1 MGLVGGLCFVLVGL
15 INEFM
20 SWDIPLWLQGII
32 GASIITVLEFISG
45 LILNVWLG
53 LGIWDYSQMSFNL
66 LGQICLPFSLAWF
79 LLSIAAVIL
88 DDWLRYWFFGEEYPH
103 YRLF

>member
-20 SWDIPLWLQGII
+20 SWNIPLWLQGII

-45 LILNVWLG
+45 LILNVLLG
-53 LGIWDYSQMSFNL
+53 LGIWDYSKMPFNL
-66 LGQICLPFSLAWF
+66 MGQICLPFSIAWVG
-79 LLSIAAVIL
+79 LSILALIL
-88 DDWLRYWFFGEEYPH
+88 DDYLRYWLFGEEHPH